1 MTTTAAT
8 PTRSTVPRGVPPR
21 KRHRKSGDVA
31 ANMARIAGLCFIVL
45 FAVGPLIWMVSS
57 SFRPAEQLFQSPP
70 QLITSGVTTDW
81 YKEVL
86 GRSDVVLWF
95 ANSFTVA
102 IVTTALSV
110 VLGTL
115 GGYAIS
121 RFVFP
126 GKRPFMAAL
135 LMSYLFPAILLLLP
149 MYLLLSTLGLIGTIA
164 GVVLA
169 HLAIT
174 LPLSIFLM
182 ASFASAVPREIEEA
196 ALVDGLGLF
205 GAFLRVSVPLM
216 RTGIATTC
224 LFAFILSWD
233 EYLFASAIA
242 QGQAVTVPVALA
254 GFVTSFDIRWGAI
267 MALSTLVTLPIV
279 LLFAFLQR
287 YFEKGLTT
295 GSVKG

>member
-1 MTTTAAT
+1 MTTTSAPVRRRRSAT
-8 PTRSTVPRGVPPR
+8 IAPTVGRLV
-21 KRHRKSGDVA
+21 
-31 ANMARIAGLCFIVL
+31 GLALVVF
-45 FAVGPLIWMVSS
+45 FAVGPLLWMVTSS
-57 SFRPAEQLFQSPP
+57 VRPAADLFRDPP
-70 QLITSGVTTDW
+70 VVFSGELTLDW
-81 YKEVL
+81 YAEVF

-95 ANSFTVA
+95 TNSFVIALLTTV
-102 IVTTALSV
+102 LSV

-115 GGYAIS
+115 GGYAIT

-126 GKRPFMAAL
+126 GRRPFMAAL

-149 MYLLLSTLGLIGTIA
+149 MYLLLSMLGLIGTIA

-182 ASFASAVPREIEEA
+182 ASFASAVPRELEEA
-196 ALVDGLGLF
+196 ALIDGTGLF
-205 GAFLRVSVPLM
+205 GAFIRISVPLM

-242 QGQAVTVPVALA
+242 QGRAVTVPVALA

-287 YFEKGLTT
+287 YFEKGITA

>member
-1 MTTTAAT
+1 MTDTRTLVT
-8 PTRSTVPRGVPPR
+8 PRSDVLPPPGR
-21 KRHRKSGDVA
+21 RRRRSQGDVA
-31 ANMARIAGLCFIVL
+31 ADMWRIAGLSLVVL
-45 FAVGPLIWMVSS
+45 FAVGPLIWMVASS
-57 SFRPAEQLFQSPP
+57 LRPADQLFQSPP
-70 QLITSGVTTDW
+70 QLFATGFTLDW
-81 YKEVL
+81 YTEVL
-86 GRSDVVLWF
+86 GRSDVILWF
-95 ANSFTVA
+95 TNSLTVA
-102 IVTTALSV
+102 VLTTVLSV

-126 GKRPFMAAL
+126 GKRPFMGAL

-149 MYLLLSTLGLIGTIA
+149 MYLLLSTLGLIGTVA

-182 ASFASAVPREIEEA
+182 ASFASAVPRELEEA

-205 GAFLRVSVPLM
+205 GAFRRVAVPLM

>member
-1 MTTTAAT
+1 MTAPAVHAARRR
-8 PTRSTVPRGVPPR
+8 PARVPSVVVRS
-21 KRHRKSGDVA
+21 
-31 ANMARIAGLCFIVL
+31 IGLALVVV
-45 FAVGPLIWMVSS
+45 FAVGPLVWMVTS
-57 SFRPAEQLFQSPP
+57 SFRPADQLFQDPP
-70 QLITSGVTTDW
+70 QLLTNGVTLDW
-81 YKEVL
+81 YAEVL
-86 GRSDVVLWF
+86 GRSDVGRWF
-95 ANSFTVA
+95 ANSLA
-102 IVTTALSV
+102 IALLTTALSV

-115 GGYAIS
+115 GGYAIT

-126 GKRPFMAAL
+126 GRRIFMGAL
-135 LMSYLFPAILLLLP
+135 LTSYLFPAILLLLP
-149 MYLLLSTLGLIGTIA
+149 MYLLLSFLGLIGTVA

-174 LPLSIFLM
+174 LPLSTFLM
-182 ASFASAVPREIEEA
+182 ASFAGTVPRELEEA
-196 ALVDGLGLF
+196 ALIDGSGLV

-233 EYLFASAIA
+233 EYLFSSAIA
-242 QGQAVTVPVALA
+242 QGNAVTVPVALA

-279 LLFAFLQR
+279 LLFSLLQSF
-287 YFEKGLTT
+287 FEKGLTT

>member
-1 MTTTAAT
+1 M
-8 PTRSTVPRGVPPR
+8 
-21 KRHRKSGDVA
+21 
-31 ANMARIAGLCFIVL
+31 
-45 FAVGPLIWMVSS
+45 
-57 SFRPAEQLFQSPP
+57 
-70 QLITSGVTTDW
+70 DW
-81 YKEVL
+81 YREVFV
-86 GRSDVVLWF
+86 GSDVVHWF
-95 ANSFTVA
+95 TNSFTIAVL
-102 IVTTALSV
+102 VTVLSV
-110 VLGTL
+110 VMGTL
-115 GGYAIS
+115 GGYAIT

-126 GKRPFMAAL
+126 GRRVFMGAL
-135 LMSYLFPAILLLLP
+135 LMSYLFPAILLLIP
-149 MYLLLSTLGLIGTIA
+149 MYLLLSYLHLIGTIA

-182 ASFASAVPREIEEA
+182 ASFANSVPRELEEA
-196 ALVDGLGLF
+196 ALIDGLGLL
-205 GAFLRVSVPLM
+205 GAFLRVAVPLM

-233 EYLFASAIA
+233 EYLFSSAIA
-242 QGQAVTVPVALA
+242 QGKAVTVPVALA

-287 YFEKGLTT
+287 FFEKGLTM

>member
-1 MTTTAAT
+1 MTTSIA
-8 PTRSTVPRGVPPR
+8 PR
-21 KRHRKSGDVA
+21 KRARPPVA
-31 ANMARIAGLCFIVL
+31 PVIGRLVGLALVVF
-45 FAVGPLIWMVSS
+45 FAVGPLLWMVAS
-57 SFRPAEQLFQSPP
+57 SFRPAEDLFQDPP
-70 QLITSGVTTDW
+70 VIFSGEVTLDW
-81 YKEVL
+81 YEEVL
-86 GRSDVVLWF
+86 GRSEVVLWF
-95 ANSFTVA
+95 SNSLTIALLTTVF
-102 IVTTALSV
+102 SV

-115 GGYAIS
+115 GGYAIA
-121 RFVFP
+121 RFAFP
-126 GKRPFMAAL
+126 GKRPFMGAL

-149 MYLLLSTLGLIGTIA
+149 MYLLLSMLDLIGTIA

-182 ASFASAVPREIEEA
+182 ASFASAVPRELEEA
-196 ALVDGLGLF
+196 ALIDGTSLF
-205 GAFLRVSVPLM
+205 GAFLRIAVPLM

-242 QGQAVTVPVALA
+242 QGRAMTVPVALA

-287 YFEKGLTT
+287 YFEKGITA

>member
-1 MTTTAAT
+1 MTTTATLTAPGRPAPRRRPRSGAAT
-8 PTRSTVPRGVPPR
+8 
-21 KRHRKSGDVA
+21 DVGGT
-31 ANMARIAGLCFIVL
+31 MLRIAGLALLVV
-45 FAVGPLIWMVSS
+45 FAVGPLIWMVLSS
-57 SFRPAEQLFQSPP
+57 VRPATELFQSPP
-70 QLITSGVTTDW
+70 QVIPSGFTTDW
-81 YKEVL
+81 YAEVFE
-86 GRSDVVLWF
+86 RSDVLLWF
-95 ANSFTVA
+95 SNSLTVA
-102 IVTTALSV
+102 LLTTVLSV

-149 MYLLLSTLGLIGTIA
+149 MYLLLSTLGLIGTVA

-182 ASFASAVPREIEEA
+182 ASFASAVPRELEEA
-196 ALVDGLGLF
+196 ALVDGMGIF
-205 GAFLRVSVPLM
+205 GAFIRVAVPLM

-242 QGQAVTVPVALA
+242 QGRAVTVPVALA